1 MVVGEGLVFAF
12 YFAVFHSIQDNK
24 RDGWWKMWCIIS
36 IDCLYF
42 KEEGV
47 DNFKLLY
54 WVVVYET
61 LIKKIPNGS
70 IPKNWSLMGYQK
82 VKKTKQ

>member
-1 MVVGEGLVFAF
+1 M
-12 YFAVFHSIQDNK
+12 
-24 RDGWWKMWCIIS
+24 
-36 IDCLYF
+36 YF

-61 LIKKIPNGS
+61 LIEKIPNGS
-70 IPKNWSLMGYQK
+70 IPKK
-82 VKKTKQ
+82 